1 MFAFRSISLPIV
13 LGTFALTIQFAFAGT
28 SEPKLAMGS
37 HEAKLAEVS
46 LHDVVAGHGAL
57 EFATATGWGI
67 GPLHSQR
74 GLAPLGKT
82 FILQYFDAQGSGGS
96 SRPADRQHA
105 PNRPSRKPR

>member
-57 EFATATGWGI
+57 EFATSTGWGI